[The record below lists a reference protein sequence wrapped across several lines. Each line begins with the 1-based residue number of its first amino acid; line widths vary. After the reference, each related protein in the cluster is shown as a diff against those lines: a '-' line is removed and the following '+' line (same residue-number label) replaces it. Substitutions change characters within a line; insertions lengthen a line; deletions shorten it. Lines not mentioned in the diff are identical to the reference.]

1 MEKRLVNGSTLT
13 GDRRALEMGVLLN
26 FVLHYMVSGY
36 AVVFL
41 VAICFCKITI
51 DKFMHEN
58 ATVLF
63 HTCS

>member
-1 MEKRLVNGSTLT
+1 ME

-26 FVLHYMVSGY
+26 FVLYYMVSGY
-36 AVVFL
+36 GVVFL
-41 VAICFCKITI
+41 VAICFCKIAI